1 MKLPVFASHI
11 FRLRMALVAGT
22 SALALTASLVPAP
35 VLAAPSD
42 EAMAEAQAAY
52 QEGEKAYRLGK
63 FDEAAEFFEKAYEL
77 SDLPDIL
84 YNIGLAHLRWFD
96 VDPEVSH
103 LRKAKVVLQNY
114 IVEIQKNPDLGDRA
128 EAEAL
133 IAEIDKKIEEA
144 QAAEAAANA
153 GPDPA
158 EQAPVDVG
166 PDPGKPPR
174 LAGSIAMGV
183 GGAFI
188 VAGVVSGVVLGVRG
202 QEFEQ
207 ELANVYAQQ
216 TARGCQPDDMR
227 PECTE
232 LEVQATTFR
241 DNGQLANTLAVGL
254 GLSLGGV
261 GAIGL
266 VSGVVLFVQ
275 GTKKTRRWEQ
285 NQLSMVPSIG
295 RGSAGLTISGRF

>member
-1 MKLPVFASHI
+1 MKLPVLASSMS
-11 FRLRMALVAGT
+11 RLRTALAAGT
-22 SALALTASLVPAP
+22 SALALAASLVPAP

-42 EAMAEAQAAY
+42 DALAEAQAAY

-63 FDEAAEFFEKAYEL
+63 FDEAAELFEQAYEL
-77 SDLPDIL
+77 SDFPDIL

-96 VDPEVSH
+96 VDPDVAH

-114 IVEIQKNPDLGDRA
+114 VLEIQKNPELGDLA
-128 EAEAL
+128 EAETL
-133 IAEIDKKIEEA
+133 IGEIDEKIEAA

-153 GPDPA
+153 DPDPGPG
-158 EQAPVDVG
+158 QPVDHG
-166 PDPGKPPR
+166 PDPGKTPR

-207 ELANVYAQQ
+207 DLAGVYAQQ
-216 TARGCQPDDMR
+216 TARDCQPDDQR

-232 LEVQATTFR
+232 LEAQAATFR
-241 DNGQLANTLAVGL
+241 DNGQLANALSVGL

-261 GAIGL
+261 GVIGL

-275 GTKKTRRWEQ
+275 GNKKTQRWEQ
-285 NQLSMVPSIG
+285 NQLSMAPSFG
-295 RGSAGLTISGRF
+295 RGGAGLTISGRF

>member
-1 MKLPVFASHI
+1 MKLPVLVSSI
-11 FRLRMALVAGT
+11 LRVRMALVAGT

-35 VLAAPSD
+35 VLAAPSED
-42 EAMAEAQAAY
+42 AMAEAQAAY
-52 QEGEKAYRLGK
+52 QDGEKAYRLGK

-84 YNIGLAHLRWFD
+84 YNIGLAHLRWYD

-128 EAEAL
+128 EAETL

-144 QAAEAAANA
+144 KAAEDAANA
-153 GPDPA
+153 GA
-158 EQAPVDVG
+158 EPVREPIDAG
-166 PDPGKPPR
+166 PDPGKTPR

-188 VAGVVSGVVLGVRG
+188 VAGAVSGVVLGVRG

-216 TARGCQPDDMR
+216 TARGCQPDDQR

-232 LEVQATTFR
+232 LETQAIAFR
-241 DNGQLANTLAVGL
+241 DNGQLANALAVGL
-254 GLSLGGV
+254 GLGLGGV

-275 GTKKTRRWEQ
+275 GNKKTRRWEQ
-285 NQLSMVPSIG
+285 NQLSMVPSIS
-295 RGSAGLTISGRF
+295 RSSAGFTISGCF